1 MKKILIFLLGIGIGI
16 AGTVAY
22 YSPIQPIEQTPVI
35 IEQSSETPNSI
46 TEVYFSPSK
55 DCENGLIKLIQ
66 SATKTIDASVY
77 SINNTNIV
85 NALKQ
90 AHKRGVKIRILT
102 DRTQASGKSSKVK
115 ELRAAGIDIRVH
127 SKHKIEHNKFGI
139 YDGKKAS
146 TGSYNWTNPAS
157 DKNSENCVFFTEN
170 PAVVSKY
177 QERFDYLWKVN
188 TQKASENWFN
198 NNKHNN

>member
-1 MKKILIFLLGIGIGI
+1 MIVMKKILIFLLGLAIGI
-16 AGTVAY
+16 AGTVGY
-22 YSPIQPIEQTPVI
+22 LYTQQLEQTPVI
-35 IEQSSETPNSI
+35 VEQSCGV
-46 TEVYFSPSK
+46 TEVHFSPSK
-55 DCENGLIKLIQ
+55 ECENGLIKLIQ

-146 TGSYNWTNPAS
+146 TGSYNWTKPAS
-157 DKNSENCVFFTEN
+157 DKNSENCVFFFDDAN
-170 PAVVSKY
+170 VVNTYKD
-177 QERFDYLWKVN
+177 RFEYLWKVN
-188 TQKASENWFN
+188 TKKASDRWFS
-198 NNKHNN
+198 KSL